1 MPKTLTPMMMTTTV
15 TIWKTHLANKVRAS
29 ATTKAKPVI
38 EKSAR
43 KIEGDKEDTMMG
55 ILQNLR
61 RVMCRRERDRR
72 KTDNEKY

>member
-43 KIEGDKEDTMMG
+43 KIEEDIMMG